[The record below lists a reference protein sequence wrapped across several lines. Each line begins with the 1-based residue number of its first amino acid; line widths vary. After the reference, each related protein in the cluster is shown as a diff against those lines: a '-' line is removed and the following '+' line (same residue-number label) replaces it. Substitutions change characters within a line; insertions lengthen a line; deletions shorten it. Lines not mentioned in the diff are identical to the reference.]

1 MKWSFFALL
10 TVLAS
15 LAFTQDA
22 MPRMT
27 TVEPGNGKAGDELT
41 IAGENLA
48 AKLVHD
54 RVVRWAAGR
63 KNFVPQLIGLHGL
76 QPAQP
81 AIAAAPKVAAKL
93 DSALPAYFRFK
104 RFLDLFATVTISA
117 SSGRRSPS
125 TSMERW

>member
-41 IAGENLA
+41 VAGENLA
-48 AKLVHD
+48 KPVVAKLFLTDGKNDLEVPMSD
-54 RVVRWAAGR
+54 QTATAIKFKIPASAKPGR
-63 KNFVPQLIGLHGL
+63 FSLMILTGGKEPKYIE
-76 QPAQP
+76 QPV
-81 AIAAAPKVAAKL
+81 K
-93 DSALPAYFRFK
+93 
-104 RFLDLFATVTISA
+104 VTI
-117 SSGRRSPS
+117 
-125 TSMERW
+125 E